1 MGEMATL
8 VQGTPGSRPV
18 ADVSTVPLLR
28 RVVESLATMRP
39 GRYTV
44 YLGRPDP
51 AAVLAG
57 WDRGVARLRCARRAV
72 VTTPDTTP
80 LPQEADRRDP
90 GLGWLAH
97 VWFSAVIGDDTAMAV
112 LCQPDPIHP
121 QEAWLLT
128 DPTAVRRFVAAG
140 QGEPARPPPPPAP
153 RQTSRQI
160 GPRETPLS
168 NPAP

>member
-8 VQGTPGSRPV
+8 VEGPPGSRL
-18 ADVSTVPLLR
+18 VSDLTTLPLLR

-51 AAVLAG
+51 AAVRAE
-57 WDRGVARLRCARRAV
+57 WDAEGALTRCGRRAV

-90 GLGWLAH
+90 GLGWP
-97 VWFSAVIGDDTAMAV
+97 G
-112 LCQPDPIHP
+112 P
-121 QEAWLLT
+121 
-128 DPTAVRRFVAAG
+128 VRCRG
-140 QGEPARPPPPPAP
+140 G
-153 RQTSRQI
+153 
-160 GPRETPLS
+160 
-168 NPAP
+168 

>member
-18 ADVSTVPLLR
+18 ADVTTVPLLR

-51 AAVLAG
+51 AAVRAE
-57 WDRGVARLRCARRAV
+57 WDQEVALLRSARRAV

-97 VWFSAVIGDDTAMAV
+97 IWFSAVMGDDTAMAV
-112 LCQPDPIHP
+112 ICRPD
-121 QEAWLLT
+121 
-128 DPTAVRRFVAAG
+128 AVCRTSAESQIG
-140 QGEPARPPPPPAP
+140 SD
-153 RQTSRQI
+153 SRQKMI
-160 GPRETPLS
+160 AQRVKCPTVWQPKELH
-168 NPAP
+168 

>member
-1 MGEMATL
+1 MGERATL
-8 VQGTPGSRPV
+8 VEGTPGSRPV
-18 ADVSTVPLLR
+18 TDVSTVPLLR

-44 YLGRPDP
+44 YLARPAP
-51 AAVLAG
+51 AAVRAE
-57 WDRGVARLRCARRAV
+57 WDAEMSLVRSARRAV
-72 VTTPDTTP
+72 VTTPETTP

-90 GLGWLAH
+90 GRGGLSN

-128 DPTAVRRFVAAG
+128 DPTAVRRFVAAVE
-140 QGEPARPPPPPAP
+140 GELARPDPQLLAV
-153 RQTSRQI
+153 
-160 GPRETPLS
+160 
-168 NPAP
+168 

>member
-8 VQGTPGSRPV
+8 MEGPPGSRPV
-18 ADVSTVPLLR
+18 ADVSTVPLLG

-51 AAVLAG
+51 AAV
-57 WDRGVARLRCARRAV
+57 RGEWETEVALVRSARRAV

-90 GLGWLAH
+90 GMGWLARL
-97 VWFSAVIGDDTAMAV
+97 WFSPVVGDDTAMA
-112 LCQPDPIHP
+112 LISRPDVD
-121 QEAWLLT
+121 QTEEAWLVT
-128 DPTAVRRFVAAG
+128 
-140 QGEPARPPPPPAP
+140 
-153 RQTSRQI
+153 
-160 GPRETPLS
+160 
-168 NPAP
+168 NPAAALRLL

>member
-18 ADVSTVPLLR
+18 ADVTTVPLLR

-39 GRYTV
+39 GRYTL

-51 AAVLAG
+51 AAVRAE
-57 WDRGVARLRCARRAV
+57 WDQEVALLRSARRAV

-90 GLGWLAH
+90 GL
-97 VWFSAVIGDDTAMAV
+97 WFSAVMGDDTAMA
-112 LCQPDPIHP
+112 LICEPDATHP
-121 QEAWLLT
+121 EEAWLLT
-128 DPTAVRRFVAAG
+128 DPAAVRRFVAAVE
-140 QGEPARPPPPPAP
+140 GELARPDPQLLAV
-153 RQTSRQI
+153 
-160 GPRETPLS
+160 
-168 NPAP
+168 

>member
-8 VQGTPGSRPV
+8 LQGTPGSRPV

-51 AAVLAG
+51 AAVRQE
-57 WDRGVARLRCARRAV
+57 WDQEVTLLRSARRAV

-80 LPQEADRRDP
+80 LPQEADRREP
-90 GLGWLAH
+90 GLGWLAQL
-97 VWFSAVIGDDTAMAV
+97 WFSAVMGEDTAMAV
-112 LCQPDPIHP
+112 ICRPDANQPE
-121 QEAWLLT
+121 EAWLLT
-128 DPTAVRRFVAAG
+128 DPTAVRRFVAAVE
-140 QGEPARPPPPPAP
+140 GELARPDPQLLAV
-153 RQTSRQI
+153 
-160 GPRETPLS
+160 
-168 NPAP
+168 

>member
-1 MGEMATL
+1 MGEMAML
-8 VQGTPGSRPV
+8 VEGTPGSRL
-18 ADVSTVPLLR
+18 VSDLTTVPLLR

-51 AAVLAG
+51 AAVRAE
-57 WDRGVARLRCARRAV
+57 WDQEVALLRCARRAV

-97 VWFSAVIGDDTAMAV
+97 VWVRAGLGDDTAMAV
-112 LCQPDPIHP
+112 LLQPDPVHP
-121 QEAWLLT
+121 QEA
-128 DPTAVRRFVAAG
+128 R
-140 QGEPARPPPPPAP
+140 PA
-153 RQTSRQI
+153 T
-160 GPRETPLS
+160 GPRPER
-168 NPAP
+168 

>member
-1 MGEMATL
+1 MGEMAM
-8 VQGTPGSRPV
+8 VVEGTPGARQ
-18 ADVSTVPLLR
+18 VSDRTPAPLLR

-51 AAVLAG
+51 AAVRAE
-57 WDRGVARLRCARRAV
+57 WDQEVALLRCARRAV

-97 VWFSAVIGDDTAMAV
+97 VLFRGGM
-112 LCQPDPIHP
+112 
-121 QEAWLLT
+121 
-128 DPTAVRRFVAAG
+128 G
-140 QGEPARPPPPPAP
+140 GE
-153 RQTSRQI
+153 T
-160 GPRETPLS
+160 ET
-168 NPAP
+168 